1 MSEPAKAPASDTL
14 VPPPDFTRLLLAYSS
29 TVIMGGVVI
38 ADLVDMARGRPLNP
52 YMLGVDVGA
61 TVLTGL
67 GAYVNLT
74 TDANKPENHTTVLFA
89 NLFSNGLLLTNLA
102 LNDQG
107 TRYRR
112 YTRGTAIPFNILGGV
127 ITVYDL

>member
-1 MSEPAKAPASDTL
+1 MSEPAPPPASDTL
-14 VPPPDFTRLLLAYSS
+14 VPPPDFTRILLAYSS

-38 ADLVDMARGRPLNP
+38 ADLVDMATGKPTDNYRLIADAGTT
-52 YMLGVDVGA
+52 M
-61 TVLTGL
+61 LTGL
-67 GAYVNLT
+67 TAYANLT
-74 TDANKPENHTTVLFA
+74 VDVKKPENLNTVLLPNILSNFA
-89 NLFSNGLLLTNLA
+89 LLTNLA
-102 LNDQG
+102 FNDAG